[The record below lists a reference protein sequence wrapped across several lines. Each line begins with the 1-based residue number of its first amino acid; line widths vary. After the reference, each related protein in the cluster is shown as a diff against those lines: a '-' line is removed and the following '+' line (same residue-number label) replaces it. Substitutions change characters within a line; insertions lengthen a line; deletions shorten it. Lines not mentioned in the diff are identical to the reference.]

1 MGSLK
6 AVYTLG
12 ELAQILGMSRWA
24 TRRWLDVNKIPYHQA
39 KPGTGYRGSAIRLF
53 VSDLKTYAP
62 TIFTTIEE
70 TLEIQHNAKE

>member
-1 MGSLK
+1 MGRLK

-12 ELAQILGMSRWA
+12 ELARILGMTRWA
-24 TRRWLDVNKIPYHQA
+24 ARRWLDANKIPYQQA
-39 KPGTGYRGSAIRLF
+39 KPGTGYRGSGIRLF

-70 TLEIQHNAKE
+70 TIEIQHADED